1 MDTEVPEGTFD
12 CGNNSIERLIS
23 STYYATL
30 LQQAYGYKVILD
42 DIVVGYYMI
51 YPKKIEIAIMDAIE
65 GDEYNSEIT
74 DYFIAIHIGYLAIDK
89 SYQGNH
95 VGTYVLK
102 GIISNIQG
110 ISQKIPIRLI
120 TIDALSVYHE
130 WYERIGF
137 RDIPGTE
144 CTDDIIPMHMD
155 CISDVHRKLLDE
167 YCEI

>member
-1 MDTEVPEGTFD
+1 
-12 CGNNSIERLIS
+12 
-23 STYYATL
+23 
-30 LQQAYGYKVILD
+30 
-42 DIVVGYYMI
+42 
-51 YPKKIEIAIMDAIE
+51 
-65 GDEYNSEIT
+65 
-74 DYFIAIHIGYLAIDK
+74 
-89 SYQGNH
+89 
-95 VGTYVLK
+95 
-102 GIISNIQG
+102 ISNIQG

-144 CTDDIIPMHMD
+144 CTDDIIPMYMD